1 MQVYSIAIDG
11 PAGAGKSTI
20 AKQVASRL
28 SFIYVDT
35 GAMYRAV
42 GLFFYEKGI
51 LPDDTVSIEAELPN
65 IHIAI
70 TYVDGEQQVILNDR
84 NVNELIRTT
93 DASRLASAISVHPC
107 VRRKMVSL
115 QQELAEN
122 TSVVMDGRDIGTHV
136 LPHATLK
143 VYLDA
148 NVDVRANR
156 RWLELMAKG
165 ESIDLESLKLE
176 IHNRDMQD
184 MNREFAPL
192 KQAEDAVV
200 LDSSE
205 LTIDEVVRTIIELY
219 KEKL

>member
-107 VRRKMVSL
+107 IRRKMVSL

-156 RWLELMAKG
+156 RWMELKSKG

-200 LDSSE
+200 VDSSD
-205 LTIDEVVRTIIELY
+205 LTIDEVVRAIIELY